1 MALEARQYLEWEFL
15 AVRRRRQTYLVR
27 TGRTASETDETG
39 TRMTGQ
45 CLARLSS
52 APEYHIHHSGR
63 QAYTSTGI

>member
-1 MALEARQYLEWEFL
+1 MALERQYLEWEFL

-27 TGRTASETDETG
+27 SGRAASETDETS

-52 APEYHIHHSGR
+52 APEYHVHHSGR
-63 QAYTSTGI
+63 QAYIDKNIG